1 MPVFKVPVTAFIETT
16 TREEAQDRAL
26 DPSWDELPSGRY
38 LFGQAGQP
46 EELPPER
53 AASILKFSAMLKMAN
68 SYSRDEYVTLD
79 DFPDTVRF
87 SPPAAAAMQRLR
99 QHSNDEPSAE

>member
-26 DPSWDELPSGRY
+26 DPAREELPSGRY
-38 LFGQAGQP
+38 LLGQAGQP

-53 AASILKFSAMLKMAN
+53 AASILEFSAMLKMAR
-68 SYSRDEYVTLD
+68 SYPRDEYVTLD
-79 DFPDTVRF
+79 DFPDNVRF
-87 SPPAAAAMQRLR
+87 SPPAATALQQLH
-99 QHSNDEPSAE
+99 QNNDDDYR